1 MDSSDST
8 GEARHLFRSVLIFS
22 ILSALY
28 IFSMFHRVSN
38 AVIAPNLIEDLNLDA
53 ETLGILGGAYFYS
66 FTLIQIPMGPML
78 DRIGPRM
85 VISSFAFIGA
95 LGAFLFAFSHSF
107 YTAFWGRIL
116 IGLGMGAIL
125 MSCLKIFTLR
135 FSPKQFATL
144 MGTFVSIGSLGSILA
159 ASPLAYFASHI
170 GWRLT
175 FAVAGGI
182 SIILAYFTFWILGRG
197 KGKREGDADLSAS
210 PSPTLGIFQSLRIVL
225 GTLVF
230 WQGSTVAFFRY
241 GTFIALQ
248 GLWLGPYLMN
258 IKGYSPLMAGNIL
271 IFMSLG
277 GIIGGPISGHF
288 SDRAFPSRK
297 VVALVGLSL
306 YALCLLPLTGAMKIE
321 SPFSYGVL
329 FFFIGFFNTFGMG
342 IYSHIKELFP
352 LKIAG
357 TVMTWINFFNMAGVA
372 IFMPLLGKII
382 ESFQRPD
389 HSYPPE
395 AYHFSFLICFLSV
408 VASLAFYGFSKKE
421 RIGEAGTRRH
431 GA

>member
-8 GEARHLFRSVLIFS
+8 GEPRYLFRSVLIFS

-28 IFSMFHRVSN
+28 ILSMFHRVSN
-38 AVIAPNLIEDLNLDA
+38 AVIAPSLIEDLNLDA

-116 IGLGMGAIL
+116 IGLGMAAIL
-125 MSCLKIFTLR
+125 MSSLKVFTLR

-144 MGTFVSIGSLGSILA
+144 MGTLVSIGSLGSILA
-159 ASPLAYFASHI
+159 ASPLAYFNSTI

-175 FAVAGGI
+175 IAFAGGI
-182 SIILAYFTFWILGRG
+182 SIILAYFTYWILGREE
-197 KGKREGDADLSAS
+197 GKRGGDVDLPISSS
-210 PSPTLGIFQSLRIVL
+210 PGLGIFQSLRVIL
-225 GTLVF
+225 GTLAF
-230 WQGSTVAFFRY
+230 WQGSAVSFFRY

-258 IKGYSPLMAGNIL
+258 IKGYAPLRAGNIL
-271 IFMSLG
+271 ILMALG
-277 GIIGGPISGHF
+277 GIVGGPISGRF
-288 SDRAFPSRK
+288 SDQAFPSRK

-306 YALCLLPLTGAMKIE
+306 YALCLLPLTGVVKIE
-321 SPFSYGVL
+321 NPFGYGVL
-329 FFFIGFFNTFGMG
+329 FFFMGFFNTFGMG
-342 IYSHIKELFP
+342 VYSHIKELFP
-352 LKIAG
+352 LTIAG

-382 ESFQRPD
+382 GSFQLPD

-395 AYHFSFLICFLSV
+395 AYHLSFLICFLSI
-408 VASLAFYGFSKKE
+408 VASLIFYGFSKRE
-421 RIGEAGTRRH
+421 RH
-431 GA
+431 GESEKR

>member
-1 MDSSDST
+1 MNSNDST
-8 GEARHLFRSVLIFS
+8 VEPHHLFKSVLIFS

-28 IFSMFHRVSN
+28 ILSMFHRVSN
-38 AVIAPNLIEDLNLDA
+38 AVIAPNLIEDLSLDA

-78 DRIGPRM
+78 DRIGPRI

-95 LGAFLFAFSHSF
+95 LGAFLFAFSNSF
-107 YTAFWGRIL
+107 HAAFWGRIL

-125 MSCLKIFTLR
+125 MSSLKIFTLR

-159 ASPLAYFASHI
+159 ASPLAYFASNI

-175 FAVAGGI
+175 LAIAGGI
-182 SIILAYFTFWILGRG
+182 SIVLAYFTFWILGRE
-197 KGKREGDADLSAS
+197 KGKREGETDPSAS
-210 PSPTLGIFQSLRIVL
+210 FSPTLGIFQSLRAIL
-225 GTLVF
+225 GTLAF
-230 WQGSTVAFFRY
+230 WQGSAVSFFRY

-258 IKGYSPLMAGNIL
+258 IKGYSPLKVGNTLVFMA
-271 IFMSLG
+271 LG
-277 GIIGGPISGHF
+277 GIIGGPISGRF

-306 YALCLLPLTGAMKIE
+306 YTVCLLPLTGVLKIE
-321 SPFSYGVL
+321 NPLGYGVL
-329 FFFIGFFNTFGMG
+329 FFLIGFFNTFGMG

-352 LKIAG
+352 LTIAG
-357 TVMTWINFFNMAGVA
+357 TVMTWTNFFNMAGVA
-372 IFMPLLGKII
+372 IFMPLLGKVI

-395 AYHFSFLICFLSV
+395 AYHLSFLICFLSM
-408 VASLAFYGFSKKE
+408 VASLVFYAFSKKE
-421 RIGEAGTRRH
+421 RQMRR
-431 GA
+431 

>member
-1 MDSSDST
+1 MDSSEST
-8 GEARHLFRSVLIFS
+8 GEPRHLLRSVLIFS
-22 ILSALY
+22 ILSTLY

-38 AVIAPNLIEDLNLDA
+38 AVIAPNLIEDLSLDA

-95 LGAFLFAFSHSF
+95 LGAFLFAISHSF

-125 MSCLKIFTLR
+125 MSSLKIFTLR

-159 ASPLAYFASHI
+159 TSPLAYFTSKI

-175 FAVAGGI
+175 FALAGGI
-182 SIILAYFTFWILGRG
+182 SIILAYLTFWILGRE
-197 KGKREGDADLSAS
+197 KEKREGDAHLSAS
-210 PSPTLGIFQSLRIVL
+210 SVPTLSISQSLRIVL
-225 GTLVF
+225 GTLAF
-230 WQGSTVAFFRY
+230 WQGSAVAFFRY

-277 GIIGGPISGHF
+277 GIVGGPISGLF
-288 SDRAFPSRK
+288 SDRFCPSRK
-297 VVALVGLSL
+297 VVALAGLGL
-306 YALCLLPLTGAMKIE
+306 YAFCLLPLTGIIKTE
-321 SPFSYGVL
+321 NPYGYGVL
-329 FFFIGFFNTFGMG
+329 FFFIGFFNTFGLG
-342 IYSHIKELFP
+342 VYSHVKELFP
-352 LKIAG
+352 LTIAG
-357 TVMTWINFFNMAGVA
+357 TVMTLINFFNMAGVA

-382 ESFQRPD
+382 ESFQLPD

-395 AYHFSFLICFLSV
+395 AYHLSFLICFLSM
-408 VASLAFYGFSKKE
+408 VASLVFYGFSKREK
-421 RIGEAGTRRH
+421 
-431 GA
+431 

>member
-1 MDSSDST
+1 MNSNHST
-8 GEARHLFRSVLIFS
+8 GEPRTFFRSALIFS
-22 ILSALY
+22 ILSGLY
-28 IFSMFHRVSN
+28 ILSMFHRVSN
-38 AVIAPNLIEDLNLDA
+38 AVIAPNLIDELGLDA

-78 DRIGPRM
+78 DRIGPRL
-85 VISSFAFIGA
+85 VISSCALVGA

-107 YTAFWGRIL
+107 YAAFWGRIL
-116 IGLGMGAIL
+116 IGLGMAAML
-125 MSCLKIFTLR
+125 MSSLKVFTLR

-144 MGTFVSIGSLGSILA
+144 MGTFVSIGSLGFILA
-159 ASPLAYFASHI
+159 ASPLAYLNSNI

-175 FAVAGGI
+175 FAITGGI
-182 SIILAYFTFWILGRG
+182 CIILAYFIYRILGRG
-197 KGKREGDADLSAS
+197 EGKRQSDVDPPVSSS
-210 PSPTLGIFQSLRIVL
+210 PNLGVFQSLRVIL
-225 GTLVF
+225 GTLAF

-258 IKGYSPLMAGNIL
+258 IKGYAPLEVGNML

-277 GIIGGPISGHF
+277 GIIGGPISGRF

-297 VVALVGLSL
+297 VVALVGLSI
-306 YALCLLPLTGAMKIE
+306 YTLCLLPLTGIWKID
-321 SPFSYGVL
+321 SAFVYGVL
-329 FFFIGFFNTFGMG
+329 FFLIGFFNTFGMG

-352 LKIAG
+352 IEIAG

-372 IFMPLLGKII
+372 VFMPLLGKII
-382 ESFQRPD
+382 ESFQLPD

-395 AYHFSFLICFLSV
+395 AYHLSFLICFVSMV
-408 VASLAFYGFSKKE
+408 VSLAFYAFSRKE
-421 RIGEAGTRRH
+421 K
-431 GA
+431 

>member
-1 MDSSDST
+1 MDSSDPTRERS
-8 GEARHLFRSVLIFS
+8 HLFKSVLIFS
-22 ILSALY
+22 ILSGLY
-28 IFSMFHRVSN
+28 ILSMFHRVSN
-38 AVIAPNLIEDLNLDA
+38 AVIAPNLMEDLSLDA

-85 VISSFAFIGA
+85 VISSFAIIGA
-95 LGAFLFAFSHSF
+95 SGAFLFAFSNSF
-107 YTAFWGRIL
+107 YAAFWGRIL

-125 MSCLKIFTLR
+125 MSSLKIFTLR

-159 ASPLAYFASHI
+159 ASPLAYFSSNI
-170 GWRLT
+170 GWRMT
-175 FAVAGGI
+175 FAITGGA
-182 SIILAYFTFWILGRG
+182 SIVFAYFTFWILGRE
-197 KGKREGDADLSAS
+197 KLDREGDGDLSAS
-210 PSPTLGIFQSLRIVL
+210 SSPTLGIYQSLRTVL
-225 GTLVF
+225 GTLAF

-258 IKGYSPLMAGNIL
+258 IKGYAPLKVGNIL

-277 GIIGGPISGHF
+277 GIIGGPISGRF

-306 YALCLLPLTGAMKIE
+306 YTLCLLPLTGFLKIE
-321 SPFSYGVL
+321 NPFGYGVL

-342 IYSHIKELFP
+342 VYSHIKELFP
-352 LKIAG
+352 LSIAG

-382 ESFQRPD
+382 ETFQLPD

-395 AYHFSFLICFLSV
+395 AYHLSFLICFLSM
-408 VASLAFYGFSKKE
+408 VASLVFYGFSKRE
-421 RIGEAGTRRH
+421 
-431 GA
+431 

>member
-8 GEARHLFRSVLIFS
+8 AEPSHLFRSGLIFS
-22 ILSALY
+22 ILSAVY
-28 IFSMFHRVSN
+28 ILSMFHRVSN
-38 AVIAPNLIEDLNLDA
+38 AVIAPNLVKDLSLDA

-78 DRIGPRM
+78 DRIGPRL

-125 MSCLKIFTLR
+125 MSSLKIFTLR

-159 ASPLAYFASHI
+159 ASPLAYFTSHI

-175 FAVAGGI
+175 FAIAGGI

-197 KGKREGDADLSAS
+197 EGKREGDAELSAS
-210 PSPTLGIFQSLRIVL
+210 PSPAFGVFQSLRIVL
-225 GTLVF
+225 GTLAF
-230 WQGSTVAFFRY
+230 WQGSAVAFFRY

-258 IKGYSPLMAGNIL
+258 IRGYSPLMAGNIL

-277 GIIGGPISGHF
+277 GIIGGPTSGLF

-306 YALCLLPLTGAMKIE
+306 YALCLLPLTGVIRME
-321 SPFSYGVL
+321 NPYGFGVL
-329 FFFIGFFNTFGMG
+329 IFFIGFFNTFGMG

-352 LKIAG
+352 LAIAG

-382 ESFQRPD
+382 ESFQLPD

-395 AYHFSFLICFLSV
+395 AYHLSFLICFLST
-408 VASLAFYGFSKKE
+408 VASLVFYGFSKKE
-421 RIGEAGTRRH
+421 K
-431 GA
+431 

>member
-8 GEARHLFRSVLIFS
+8 GEPRHLFRSVLIFS

-38 AVIAPNLIEDLNLDA
+38 AVIAPNLMEDLSLDA

-78 DRIGPRM
+78 DRIGPRL

-95 LGAFLFAFSHSF
+95 LGAFLFALSHSF

-125 MSCLKIFTLR
+125 MSSLKIFTLR

-159 ASPLAYFASHI
+159 ASPLAYFTSQI

-175 FAVAGGI
+175 FAIAGGI
-182 SIILAYFTFWILGRG
+182 SIILAYFTFWILGRE
-197 KGKREGDADLSAS
+197 KGKREGTTDLSPS
-210 PSPTLGIFQSLRIVL
+210 FSPTLGIFQSLRIVL
-225 GTLVF
+225 GTLAF

-258 IKGYSPLMAGNIL
+258 IKGYAPLKVGNML

-277 GIIGGPISGHF
+277 GIIGGPISGRF
-288 SDRAFPSRK
+288 SDQAFPSRK
-297 VVALVGLSL
+297 VVVLVGLSL
-306 YALCLLPLTGAMKIE
+306 YTLCLLPLTGAVKIE
-321 SPFSYGVL
+321 NPFAYGLL

-342 IYSHIKELFP
+342 IYSHIRNSFP
-352 LKIAG
+352 SQSP
-357 TVMTWINFFNMAGVA
+357 V
-372 IFMPLLGKII
+372 
-382 ESFQRPD
+382 R
-389 HSYPPE
+389 
-395 AYHFSFLICFLSV
+395 
-408 VASLAFYGFSKKE
+408 
-421 RIGEAGTRRH
+421 
-431 GA
+431 

>member
-1 MDSSDST
+1 MDPSDST
-8 GEARHLFRSVLIFS
+8 GESRHLFRSVLIFS

-38 AVIAPNLIEDLNLDA
+38 AVIAPNLIEDLSLDA

-78 DRIGPRM
+78 DRIGPRL

-125 MSCLKIFTLR
+125 MSSLKIFTLR

-159 ASPLAYFASHI
+159 ASPLAYLSSKI

-175 FAVAGGI
+175 FAIAGGI
-182 SIILAYFTFWILGRG
+182 SIVLAYFTFGILGRD
-197 KGKREGDADLSAS
+197 KERDADLPTS
-210 PSPTLGIFQSLRIVL
+210 PFPTLGIFQSLRIIL
-225 GTLVF
+225 GTLAF
-230 WQGSTVAFFRY
+230 WQGSAVAFFRY

-258 IKGYSPLMAGNIL
+258 IKGYSPLLAGNIL

-277 GIIGGPISGHF
+277 GIVGGPVSGHL

-306 YALCLLPLTGAMKIE
+306 YAICLLPLTGVIE
-321 SPFSYGVL
+321 AENPYGFGVL
-329 FFFIGFFNTFGMG
+329 FFLIGFFNTFGMG
-342 IYSHIKELFP
+342 VYSHIKELFP
-352 LKIAG
+352 LTIAG
-357 TVMTWINFFNMAGVA
+357 TVMTWLNFFNMAGVA
-372 IFMPLLGKII
+372 VFMPLLGKII

-395 AYHFSFLICFLSV
+395 AYHLSFLICFLSI
-408 VASLAFYGFSKKE
+408 VASLIFYGFSK
-421 RIGEAGTRRH
+421 GERH
-431 GA
+431 GEREKR

>member
-1 MDSSDST
+1 MA
-8 GEARHLFRSVLIFS
+8 ELRHLSRSVLIFS

-28 IFSMFHRVSN
+28 ILSMFHRVSN
-38 AVIAPNLIEDLNLDA
+38 AVIAPNLIKDLSLDA

-66 FTLIQIPMGPML
+66 FTLIKIPMGPML

-125 MSCLKIFTLR
+125 MSSLKIFTLR

-159 ASPLAYFASHI
+159 ASPLAYFTSNI
-170 GWRLT
+170 GWRMT
-175 FAVAGGI
+175 FAIAGGI
-182 SIILAYFTFWILGRG
+182 SIILAYFTFWILEGE
-197 KGKREGDADLSAS
+197 KGKREGDTDFSAS
-210 PSPTLGIFQSLRIVL
+210 PSPTPGISHSLRIVL
-225 GTLVF
+225 GTLAF

-258 IKGYSPLMAGNIL
+258 IKGYAPLKVGNML
-271 IFMSLG
+271 IFMALG
-277 GIIGGPISGHF
+277 GIIGGPVSGHF
-288 SDRAFPSRK
+288 SDKAFPSRK

-306 YALCLLPLTGAMKIE
+306 YALCLLPLTGVIKME
-321 SPFSYGVL
+321 NPYGYGVL
-329 FFFIGFFNTFGMG
+329 FFFIGFFNTFGMN
-342 IYSHIKELFP
+342 SFP
-352 LKIAG
+352 
-357 TVMTWINFFNMAGVA
+357 
-372 IFMPLLGKII
+372 
-382 ESFQRPD
+382 
-389 HSYPPE
+389 
-395 AYHFSFLICFLSV
+395 
-408 VASLAFYGFSKKE
+408 SKSPA
-421 RIGEAGTRRH
+421 R
-431 GA
+431 

>member
-1 MDSSDST
+1 MDSSEST
-8 GEARHLFRSVLIFS
+8 GEPRHLFGSVLIFS

-28 IFSMFHRVSN
+28 ILSMFHRVSN
-38 AVIAPNLIEDLNLDA
+38 AVIAPNLIEDLSLDA

-78 DRIGPRM
+78 DRIGPRL

-95 LGAFLFAFSHSF
+95 LGAFLFAISHSF

-125 MSCLKIFTLR
+125 MSSLKIFTLR

-144 MGTFVSIGSLGSILA
+144 MGTFVSIGSLGSVLA
-159 ASPLAYFASHI
+159 ASPLAYSTSNI
-170 GWRLT
+170 GWRLS
-175 FAVAGGI
+175 FAIAGGI
-182 SIILAYFTFWILGRG
+182 SVILAYLTYWILGRE
-197 KGKREGDADLSAS
+197 KGKRNGGADLSAS
-210 PSPTLGIFQSLRIVL
+210 PSPTLGVFQSLRIVL
-225 GTLVF
+225 GTFAF
-230 WQGSTVAFFRY
+230 WQGSAVAFFRY

-277 GIIGGPISGHF
+277 GIVGGPISGLF
-288 SDRAFPSRK
+288 SDRFCPFRK
-297 VVALVGLSL
+297 VVVLAGLGL
-306 YALCLLPLTGAMKIE
+306 YAFCLLPLTGIIKTE
-321 SPFSYGVL
+321 NPYGYAVL

-352 LKIAG
+352 LTIAG

-382 ESFQRPD
+382 ESFQLPD

-395 AYHFSFLICFLSV
+395 AYHFSFLICFLSM
-408 VASLAFYGFSKKE
+408 VASLLYYSFSRRE
-421 RIGEAGTRRH
+421 RH
-431 GA
+431 GESEKR

>member
-8 GEARHLFRSVLIFS
+8 GEPRHLFQSGLLFF
-22 ILSALY
+22 ILVALY

-38 AVIAPNLIEDLNLDA
+38 AVIAPNLIEDLRLDA
-53 ETLGILGGAYFYS
+53 QTLGILGGAYFYS

-78 DRIGPRM
+78 DRIGPRL

-125 MSCLKIFTLR
+125 MSSLKIFTLR

-159 ASPLAYFASHI
+159 ASPLAYLTSII
-170 GWRLT
+170 GWRQT
-175 FAVAGGI
+175 FAIAGGI
-182 SIILAYFTFWILGRG
+182 SIVLAYFTFWVLGRE
-197 KGKREGDADLSAS
+197 KEKREVGAQVSGPPL
-210 PSPTLGIFQSLRIVL
+210 PTLGIYQSFRIIL
-225 GTLVF
+225 GTLAF
-230 WQGSTVAFFRY
+230 WQGSAVAFFRY

-258 IKGYSPLMAGNIL
+258 IKGYAPLKVGNIL

-277 GIIGGPISGHF
+277 GIIGGPISGRF
-288 SDRAFPSRK
+288 SDRAFSRK
-297 VVALVGLSL
+297 AVALGGLSL
-306 YALCLLPLTGAMKIE
+306 YTLCLLPLTGFLKIE
-321 SPFSYGVL
+321 NPFGYGVL

-342 IYSHIKELFP
+342 VYSHIKELFP
-352 LKIAG
+352 LPITG

-372 IFMPLLGKII
+372 IFMPLLGRII
-382 ESFQRPD
+382 ESFQLPD
-389 HSYPPE
+389 HSYPPQ
-395 AYHFSFLICFLSV
+395 AYHLSFLICFLSM
-408 VASLAFYGFSKKE
+408 VASLVFYGFSKKE
-421 RIGEAGTRRH
+421 RTG
-431 GA
+431 

>member
-1 MDSSDST
+1 MDSSDPT
-8 GEARHLFRSVLIFS
+8 GEPRPLFRSVLIFS

-28 IFSMFHRVSN
+28 ILSMFHRVSN
-38 AVIAPNLIEDLNLDA
+38 AVIAPNLIEDLSLDA

-66 FTLIQIPMGPML
+66 FTLIQIPMGPLL

-95 LGAFLFAFSHSF
+95 SGAFLFAFSHSF

-125 MSCLKIFTLR
+125 MSSLKIFTLR

-159 ASPLAYFASHI
+159 ASPLAYFTSHI

-175 FAVAGGI
+175 FAIAGGI
-182 SIILAYFTFWILGRG
+182 SIILAYFTFWILGRE
-197 KGKREGDADLSAS
+197 KGKREGDAELSAT
-210 PSPTLGIFQSLRIVL
+210 PSPTLGISQSLRIIL
-225 GTLVF
+225 GTLAF

-258 IKGYSPLMAGNIL
+258 IRGYAPLKVGNML
-271 IFMSLG
+271 IFMALG
-277 GIIGGPISGHF
+277 GIIGGPISGRF
-288 SDRAFPSRK
+288 SDQAFPSRK
-297 VVALVGLSL
+297 VVALAGLSL
-306 YALCLLPLTGAMKIE
+306 YTLCLLPLTGAVKIE
-321 SPFSYGVL
+321 NPFVYAVL
-329 FFFIGFFNTFGMG
+329 FFLIGFFNTFGMG
-342 IYSHIKELFP
+342 IFSHIKELFP
-352 LKIAG
+352 LTIAG

-382 ESFQRPD
+382 EGFQLPD

-395 AYHFSFLICFLSV
+395 AYHLSFLICFLSM
-408 VASLAFYGFSKKE
+408 VASLVFYGFSKRE
-421 RIGEAGTRRH
+421 RH
-431 GA
+431 GESEKR

>member
-1 MDSSDST
+1 MASGDST
-8 GEARHLFRSVLIFS
+8 GEPRHLFRSVLIFS

-38 AVIAPNLIEDLNLDA
+38 AVIAPNLIEDLSLDA

-78 DRIGPRM
+78 DRIGPRI
-85 VISSFAFIGA
+85 VISSFAFICG
-95 LGAFLFAFSHSF
+95 LGVFLFAFIHSF
-107 YTAFWGRIL
+107 YAGFWGRIL
-116 IGLGMGAIL
+116 IGLGMGTIL
-125 MSCLKIFTLR
+125 MSSLKIFTLR

-159 ASPLAYFASHI
+159 ASPLAYFTSTI

-175 FAVAGGI
+175 FAIAGGI
-182 SIILAYFTFWILGRG
+182 SIILAYFTFWILGRN
-197 KGKREGDADLSAS
+197 KERDADLSAS
-210 PSPTLGIFQSLRIVL
+210 SLPAFGVFQSLRMVL
-225 GTLVF
+225 GTLTF
-230 WQGSTVAFFRY
+230 WQGSAAAFFRY

-258 IKGYSPLMAGNIL
+258 IKGYAPLKAGNLL
-271 IFMSLG
+271 ISMALG
-277 GIIGGPISGHF
+277 GIIGGPISGRF
-288 SDRAFPSRK
+288 SDQAFPSRK
-297 VVALVGLSL
+297 VVAIVGLSL
-306 YALCLLPLTGAMKIE
+306 YALCLLPLTGVPRMENPYA
-321 SPFSYGVL
+321 YGVL

-352 LKIAG
+352 LAIAG
-357 TVMTWINFFNMAGVA
+357 TVMTWLNFFNMAGVA

-382 ESFQRPD
+382 ESFQLPD

-395 AYHFSFLICFLSV
+395 AYHVSFLICFLSMA
-408 VASLAFYGFSKKE
+408 ASLVFYAFSKKE
-421 RIGEAGTRRH
+421 K
-431 GA
+431 